1 MFREIDKLVAE
12 QVNMVYLKR
21 VRERHPKDKIKV
33 GRYPPRSFFGQDQ
46 TILQAIFLVGGFGAS
61 AYLREAIATAHPD
74 IQVIQPD
81 DA

>member
-1 MFREIDKLVAE
+1 MP
-12 QVNMVYLKR
+12 
-21 VRERHPKDKIKV
+21 HKIIFETGLIV
-33 GRYPPRSFFGQDQ
+33 
-46 TILQAIFLVGGFGAS
+46 LQAIFLVGGFGSS